1 MMQFL
6 LRRSLAAAVTIW
18 AVFTI
23 SFFVIRS
30 APGGPFDAERD
41 PPEAVKAA
49 IEARYQLNQPLW
61 QQYLDQGWAWITLDP
76 GPSLR
81 QPDHDVAT
89 ILAAGI
95 PASFLLGT
103 LALLLGVSLG
113 LLLGVTAAWQQG
125 RWPDRAVTLFVSLGI
140 SLPLY
145 VIAGL
150 LILFFAFRM
159 PVFPPAGWTQP
170 MSVILPVICLSLAP
184 AAQVARLLRSGLL
197 EAGQEEFART
207 ARAKGRG
214 EIGTLFFHCLRPAS
228 IPVASTLG
236 PTAAAMLTGSLVIEQ
251 IFAIPGIG
259 MHFIQGAMNRDYPL
273 VLGAV
278 LLYTIL
284 LQVLTLLGD
293 LLMGWLDPRARVI
306 E

>member
-1 MMQFL
+1 MIQL
-6 LRRSLAAAVTIW
+6 ILRRSVASVITVW
-18 AVFTI
+18 AVFTL
-23 SFFVIRS
+23 SFLVIRS

-49 IEARYQLNQPLW
+49 IEAQYLLDAPLW
-61 QQYLDQGWAWITLDP
+61 QQYLNQGWSWLTLNP

-103 LALLLGVSLG
+103 LALLLGI
-113 LLLGVTAAWQQG
+113 LLGTILGVIAAWQQD
-125 RWPDRAVTLFVSLGI
+125 RWPDRVITLFASMGI

-150 LILFFAFRM
+150 LILLFAFQL
-159 PVFPPAGWTQP
+159 PWLPPAGWTQA
-170 MSVILPVICLSLAP
+170 SSAVLPIICLALAP
-184 AAQVARLLRSGLL
+184 AAQIARLLRSGLI
-197 EAGQEEFART
+197 EASQEDYART
-207 ARAKGRG
+207 ARSKGRG
-214 EIGTLFFHCLRPAS
+214 VVGTLLFHCLRPAS
-228 IPVASTLG
+228 IPVTSTLG

-284 LQVLTLLGD
+284 LQILTLLGD
-293 LLMGWLDPRARVI
+293 LLMGWLDPRARVG

>member
-1 MMQFL
+1 MTRFL
-6 LRRSLAAAVTIW
+6 LHRTLASLVTIW
-18 AVFTI
+18 AVFTL
-23 SFFVIRS
+23 SFLVIRS

-41 PPEAVKAA
+41 PPAAVKAA

-61 QQYLDQGWAWITLDP
+61 QQYLDQGWSWITLDP

-89 ILAAGI
+89 ILSAGI

-103 LALLLGVSLG
+103 LALLLGVLMGMGLG
-113 LLLGVTAAWQQG
+113 IIAAWQQG
-125 RWPDRAVTLFVSLGI
+125 RWPDRLVTIFASMGI

-150 LILFFAFRM
+150 AILLFAFHL
-159 PVFPPAGWTQP
+159 PIFPPAGWTDP
-170 MSVILPVICLSLAP
+170 IAVVLPVLCLALAP
-184 AAQVARLLRSGLL
+184 AAQVARLLRSGLI
-197 EAGQEEFART
+197 EAGQEDFART
-207 ARAKGRG
+207 ARSKGRG
-214 EIGTLFFHCLRPAS
+214 QVGTLIFHCLRPAS

-293 LLMGWLDPRARVI
+293 LLMGWLDPRAGVNR
-306 E
+306 

>member
-1 MMQFL
+1 MLRFIA
-6 LRRSLAAAVTIW
+6 RRSLASVVTLW

-23 SFFVIRS
+23 SFIVIRS

-49 IEARYQLNQPLW
+49 IEARYQLDAPLW
-61 QQYLDQGWAWITLDP
+61 KQYLQQGGSWLTLNP

-81 QPDHDVAT
+81 QPDHDVGT
-89 ILAAGI
+89 ILAAGL

-103 LALLLGVSLG
+103 LALFLGVSLG
-113 LLLGVTAAWQQG
+113 VLLGILAAWQQG
-125 RWPDRAVTLFVSLGI
+125 RWPDRAVTVLASMGI

-150 LILFFAFRM
+150 LILLFAFQL
-159 PVFPPAGWTQP
+159 PWLPPAGWTQP
-170 MSVILPVICLSLAP
+170 ASVILPVICLALAP
-184 AAQVARLLRSGLL
+184 AAQVARLLRSGLI
-197 EAGQEEFART
+197 EASQEDFART
-207 ARAKGRG
+207 ARSKGRG
-214 EIGTLFFHCLRPAS
+214 VVGTLFFHCLRPAS

-236 PTAAAMLTGSLVIEQ
+236 PTAAALLTGSLVVEQ

-278 LLYTIL
+278 LLYTVL
-284 LQVLTLLGD
+284 LQLLTLAGD
-293 LLMGWLDPRARVI
+293 LLMGWLDPRARV
-306 E
+306 EE